1 MGSHT
6 MTAWVIKEKHVRE
19 DEAARYEMM
28 VNILFHDT
36 LIKIAIKIATL
47 VCEAIAIA
55 KDDMN

>member
-1 MGSHT
+1 